1 MNISGFAL
9 VTGGGSGIGRDCGI
23 AYAIEGAAGVAF
35 ADINGTDAESAMQES
50 KVVATNPA
58 YRAIS
63 IVVDV
68 SDATSVENM
77 VTRAMAEF
85 GRIDYSV
92 HSAGVGVQ
100 DPQSVSNASM
110 SEFQRFFDVNVK
122 GTLHCIKAISR
133 EMKKQQPLIISSRS
147 KSEGRDCGRGVII
160 NLGSSNSYV
169 ATPNIVQYTASKHA
183 VLGITRN
190 AALDLAKDGIRVNA
204 ICPSWVETPM
214 IERAVAGDPNLGL
227 LMNRVVPLGRIATK
241 EEISDVLMF
250 MSSPRSSYVTGAGW
264 MVDGGVTLQL
274 QT

>member
-1 MNISGFAL
+1 MDIKGFAL
-9 VTGGGSGIGRDCGI
+9 VTGAGSGIGRDCGI
-23 AYAIEGAAGVAF
+23 AYAIEGASGVAF
-35 ADINGTDAESAMQES
+35 ADINEADAEKAMEES
-50 KVVATNPA
+50 KLLATNPE

-63 IVVDV
+63 ITVDV
-68 SDATSVENM
+68 SDPESVDSM
-77 VTRAMAEF
+77 VAKVVEAF

-100 DPQSVSNASM
+100 DPQSVSEASIL
-110 SEFQRFFDVNVK
+110 EFQRFFDVNVK
-122 GTLHCIKAISR
+122 GTLLCVRAVSR
-133 EMKKQQPLIISSRS
+133 QMRKQTPLLRPSRS
-147 KSEGRDCGRGVII
+147 SIHGRDCGRGVII

-169 ATPNIVQYTASKHA
+169 ATPNIVQYTTSKHA
-183 VLGITRN
+183 VLGLTRN

-214 IERAVAGDPNLGL
+214 VERAIAGDPNLST
-227 LMNRVVPLGRIATK
+227 LMKRVVPLGRIATQ

-264 MVDGGVTLQL
+264 MVDGGSTLRL